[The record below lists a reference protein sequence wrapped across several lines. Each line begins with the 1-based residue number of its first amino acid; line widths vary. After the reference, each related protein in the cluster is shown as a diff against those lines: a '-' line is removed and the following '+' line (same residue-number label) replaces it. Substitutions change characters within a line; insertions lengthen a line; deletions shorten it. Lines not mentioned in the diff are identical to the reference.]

1 MNLIFFCST
10 TSMMLSGSSMMA
22 LIFSFFEFS
31 VAMAT
36 MKASKFLLAASVSFV
51 VQRYACQL
59 LLGAC
64 QLTFAMFTFTFY
76 ELELSS
82 RWSIQ
87 SGMWEAI
94 VRASNTAA
102 VLMFRDHLL
111 GGETPLQKRQNAFSD
126 SHPFRKGKK
135 PNTKKGGGGSSPPRP
150 LTISSCTPLLTSQTT
165 NEVRYQE
172 LGAHRRSTTVDSV
185 KYIVNMKYATMQY
198 VEGGSCWTGWV

>member
-87 SGMWEAI
+87 SGMWEA
-94 VRASNTAA
+94 SK
-102 VLMFRDHLL
+102 RDCDGKQCCCCPHFPRPSSGGENPPPKKAECLL
-111 GGETPLQKRQNAFSD
+111 GLPSFSEGEKVQHEKRGEVGHPPLPTHNFVM
-126 SHPFRKGKK
+126 H
-135 PNTKKGGGGSSPPRP
+135 SSPHLP
-150 LTISSCTPLLTSQTT
+150 S
-165 NEVRYQE
+165 
-172 LGAHRRSTTVDSV
+172 
-185 KYIVNMKYATMQY
+185 K
-198 VEGGSCWTGWV
+198 